1 MPMNFSL
8 PVLMKMINQSGNPQ
22 NFVLNMVK
30 ESAGGNPLFSNLI
43 SLAQQGRGN
52 EIESIARNIFKEQG
66 RDFDKEFNSFR
77 RTIKL

>member
-1 MPMNFSL
+1 MPMNFNL
-8 PVLMKMINQSGNPQ
+8 PILMKMINQSGNPQ

-30 ESAGGNPLFSNLI
+30 ENAGGNPLFDNLI

-52 EIESIARNIFKEQG
+52 EIENIARNIFKEQG